1 MYLLQFLLDFFSFSY
16 RSFATA
22 RDGDDGVLC
31 QTMDDDVSADCGG
44 SFKSGFTD
52 LVHSII
58 IVGKLAFAFA
68 PLHTTGNL
76 FTLEKRKE

>member
-1 MYLLQFLLDFFSFSY
+1 MYLLQFLLEFFSYSS
-16 RSFATA
+16 RSFAAA
-22 RDGDDGVLC
+22 RDDDDGVLC
-31 QTMDDDVSADCGG
+31 QTMDDAVSADCGG

-52 LVHSII
+52 IFHIII